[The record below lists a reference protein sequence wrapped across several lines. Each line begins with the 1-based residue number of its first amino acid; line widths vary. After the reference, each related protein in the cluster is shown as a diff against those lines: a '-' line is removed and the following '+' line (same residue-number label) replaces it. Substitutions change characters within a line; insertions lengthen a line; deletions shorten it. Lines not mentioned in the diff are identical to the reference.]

1 MKKLTI
7 LFLFI
12 SVTAFSQESIKEVLK
27 KYNNESVAYI
37 STERIKYLNPKSSFL
52 LDAREL
58 KEFEVSHIKN
68 AIHVGYNKFDL
79 ATTTKKIPNKNAF
92 IVVYCTLG
100 VRSEDIAEKLK
111 AAGYT
116 NVFNLFGGIVDWKN
130 KGNIVIDTEGKET
143 QRVHVSSKYWGKW
156 LKKGRKVYE

>member
-12 SVTAFSQESIKEVLK
+12 SLTAFSQESIKEVLK

-37 STERIKYLNPKSSFL
+37 SSERIKHLNSKSSFL

-58 KEFEVSHIKN
+58 REYEVSHIKN

-79 ATTTKKIPNKNAF
+79 EATTKQIPNKNAF

-111 AAGYT
+111 EAGYT
-116 NVFNLFGGIVDWKN
+116 NVFNHFGGIVDWKN
-130 KGNIVIDTEGKET
+130 KGNIVVDGKGKET
-143 QRVHVSSKYWGKW
+143 QRVHVSSKFWGKW